1 MPKINILPKEI
12 FQLIAAG
19 EVVERPSSVI
29 KEMIENAIDAG
40 ARSITVEIKNG
51 GITYMRITDN
61 GSGIE
66 KDDIVNV
73 FVSHAT
79 SKLAA
84 KNDLDSI
91 ATLGFRGEA
100 MASIASVARV
110 ELLTKTESSEN
121 GYRYVIH
128 GGDEVSFDEAG
139 CANGTTVVVRD
150 LFFNTPARMKFLKK
164 DVTEGNSVAGVV
176 ERIAL
181 SHPEVAFRFI
191 RDGKQGFLTTG
202 DGNLLNTIYGV
213 CGSEFAKGLLKVE
226 TQLKGLNVTG
236 YISKPIAC
244 RANRKM
250 QYFFVNGRLVQS
262 KTCFAALDQSYKNS
276 IMVGKFPACVLNI
289 SLDPSLT
296 DVNVHPAKIEV
307 RFANEKDVFDAI
319 YYACKEA
326 LANDTSRKEAI
337 FTEKKKVDPSSF
349 LKKEDPP
356 VQFSMTETTVAKA
369 EPDPDFWGRANSEKT
384 YQRNAPV
391 SSENNVATPAKK
403 YIDNNDVDGKASRAV
418 FEKTKKIVAN
428 MLDNINKTEEAEEIA
443 PVSVHQQQKEE
454 EKVDFKLIGQAFKT
468 YIIIEID
475 NDLYFIDKHAAH
487 ERIIYEKLKN
497 SAEVAMQIA
506 LVPET
511 IRLTRD
517 EYDAVLEGKDM
528 LFKAGYEVDD
538 FGESTV
544 VVRSCPT
551 ELQLS
556 DIKPAIVEIAGMLID
571 GKTDITTEKMDW
583 IFHSTACRAAVKAG
597 DSTTEY
603 EMNLFVEKLLKMPD
617 IRFCPHGRPVMIKMS
632 RNEIEKQFG
641 RV

>member
-40 ARSITVEIKNG
+40 ARSVTVEIKNG

-66 KDDIVNV
+66 KDDIKNV

-79 SKLAA
+79 SKLAT
-84 KNDLDSI
+84 KSDLDSI

-110 ELLTKTESSEN
+110 ELLTKTTASIN

-128 GGDEVSFDEAG
+128 GGEEVSFDEAG

-202 DGNLLNTIYGV
+202 DGTLLNTIYGV
-213 CGSEFAKGLLKVE
+213 CGSDFATGLLKVE
-226 TQLKGLNVTG
+226 TKLKGLTVSG
-236 YISKPIAC
+236 YISKPVAC

-262 KTCFAALDQSYKNS
+262 KTCFASLDQSYKNS

-326 LANDTSRKEAI
+326 IANDTSRKEAV
-337 FTEKKKVDPSSF
+337 FTDKKKIDPTSY
-349 LKKEDPP
+349 LKKEEPP
-356 VQFSMTETTVAKA
+356 VQFSMTDTSTAKV
-369 EPDPDFWGRANSEKT
+369 EPNSNFWDKADVDKT
-384 YQRNAPV
+384 YQRTTPV
-391 SSENNVATPAKK
+391 SSGNSLSNPASK
-403 YIDNNDVDGKASRAV
+403 YIDNGDIDGKASKAV

-428 MLDNINKTEEAEEIA
+428 MLDNIKNSEEAEEIA
-443 PVSVHQQQKEE
+443 PAPIPEQKSAEE
-454 EKVDFKLIGQAFKT
+454 TVDFKLIGQAFKT
-468 YIIIEID
+468 YIIVEID
-475 NDLYFIDKHAAH
+475 NDLYFVDKHAAH

-497 SAEVAMQIA
+497 GTDVAMQIA
-506 LVPET
+506 LSPE
-511 IRLTRD
+511 IIKLARD
-517 EYDAVLEGKDM
+517 EYDAVLAGKDLM
-528 LFKAGYEVDD
+528 FKAGYEVDD
-538 FGESTV
+538 FGESTII
-544 VVRSCPT
+544 VRGCPT
-551 ELQLS
+551 ELQFS
-556 DIKPAIVEIAGMLID
+556 DVKPAIIEIAGMLID
-571 GKTDITTEKMDW
+571 GKTDITTEKIDW

-597 DSTTEY
+597 DSTSEY
-603 EMNLFVEKLLKMPD
+603 EMKLFVEKLLKMPD
-617 IRFCPHGRPVMIKMS
+617 IRYCPHGRPVMVKMS
-632 RNEIEKQFG
+632 RYEIEKQFG
-641 RV
+641 RA